1 MDETSVLNEV
11 RSGVLIITLNRPG
24 KRNAATQEMAR
35 LVARAMDAFEAN
47 EALKVAVLTGAGGAF
62 CSGMDL
68 QGFAERGETP
78 MVEERGFLG
87 LTHWRGRKPLIA
99 AVEGPAVAG
108 GFETVLACDLVVAS
122 RSARFALPEVQRGLA
137 AGAGG
142 MRRLPRKIPPNVA
155 MELVLTGDAIN
166 GERAY
171 ALGLVNWLVEPGQAL
186 TEALALA
193 QRISANAPLSVAA
206 GKRVVWAQREWGE
219 ADEQALQDS
228 LVGKLE
234 LSDDAKEGA
243 LAFMEKRPARWQGR

>member
-1 MDETSVLNEV
+1 MNETCVLAQAQ
-11 RSGVLIITLNRPG
+11 SGVLVITLNRPA
-24 KRNAATQEMAR
+24 KRNAATQAMAR
-35 LVARAMDAFEAN
+35 LVAQAMDAFEAD

-78 MVEERGFLG
+78 MVAERGFLG
-87 LTHWRGRKPLIA
+87 ITHWRGHKPLIA

-142 MRRLPRKIPPNVA
+142 MRLLPRKVPPNVA
-155 MELVLTGDAIN
+155 MELILTGDAID
-166 GERAY
+166 GERAF
-171 ALGLVNWLVEPGQAL
+171 ALGLANRLVEPGQTL

-206 GKRVVWAQREWGE
+206 GKRVVWAQREWAE
-219 ADEQALQDS
+219 ANEQALQDS

-243 LAFMEKRPARWQGR
+243 LAFVEKRPARWQGR

>member
-1 MDETSVLNEV
+1 MNETCVLAEAQ
-11 RSGVLIITLNRPG
+11 SGVLVITLNRPA
-24 KRNAATQEMAR
+24 KRNAATQAMAR
-35 LVARAMDAFEAN
+35 LVAQAMDAFEAD

-78 MVEERGFLG
+78 MVEGRGFLG
-87 LTHWRGRKPLIA
+87 LTHWRGCKPLIA

-155 MELVLTGDAIN
+155 MELVLTGDPIN

-171 ALGLVNWLVEPGQAL
+171 ALGLVNRLVEPGQAL

-193 QRISANAPLSVAA
+193 HRISANAPLSVAA

-219 ADEQALQDS
+219 ADEQAFQDN

-243 LAFMEKRPARWQGR
+243 LAFVEKRPARWQGR